1 MNNEPVENNLY
12 MKNDAFSQTE
22 LDKRDNL
29 IKLLIEKNEE
39 LVAKQCILQR
49 ETSTLREK
57 KTILRETT
65 DIKQECFVLYRLK

>member
-39 LVAKQCILQR
+39 LVAKQCILQG
-49 ETSTLREK
+49 ETSALREK

>member
-39 LVAKQCILQR
+39 LVAKQCILQG

-57 KTILRETT
+57 KTILREIT

>member
-39 LVAKQCILQR
+39 LVAKQCILQG

-57 KTILRETT
+57 KPILRETT

>member
-39 LVAKQCILQR
+39 LVAKQCILQG

-57 KTILRETT
+57 KNHSAGN
-65 DIKQECFVLYRLK
+65 Y

>member
-39 LVAKQCILQR
+39 LVAKQCILQG

-57 KTILRETT
+57 KNILRETT

>member
-39 LVAKQCILQR
+39 LVAKQCILQG
-49 ETSTLREK
+49 
-57 KTILRETT
+57 
-65 DIKQECFVLYRLK
+65 

>member
-22 LDKRDNL
+22 LDKRNNL

-39 LVAKQCILQR
+39 LVAK
-49 ETSTLREK
+49 
-57 KTILRETT
+57 
-65 DIKQECFVLYRLK
+65 

>member
-29 IKLLIEKNEE
+29 IKLRFRKMKN
-39 LVAKQCILQR
+39 
-49 ETSTLREK
+49 
-57 KTILRETT
+57 
-65 DIKQECFVLYRLK
+65 